1 MTELEKMLNG
11 ELHLAFDTELMV
23 MRDSAKG
30 LCFKLNQT
38 NDKSERESIINELLG
53 SASAHLESPFNC
65 DYGTHISVGTQF
77 YANHGCTILDG
88 AKVTIGDNCLL
99 APHVVISTVNHPL
112 DVDLRVKGYEI
123 AKPIYIG
130 HNVWLGANVTVLG
143 GVTIGDNV
151 VVGAGSVVT
160 KDLPS
165 NTVCLGS
172 PAKPVKEI

>member
-1 MTELEKMLNG
+1 MLNG
-11 ELHLAFDTELMV
+11 DLHLAFDAELTA
-23 MRDSAKG
+23 MRGRAKD

-38 NDKSERESIINELLG
+38 NDKSEREIIIKALL
-53 SASAHLESPFNC
+53 SSTSAHLESPFNC
-65 DYGTHISVGTQF
+65 DYGIHISVGADF

-123 AKPIYIG
+123 AKPITIG

-143 GVTIGDNV
+143 GVNIGDNV

-160 KDLPS
+160 KNLPN

>member
-1 MTELEKMLNG
+1 MTELEKMLKG
-11 ELHLAFDTELMV
+11 ELHLAFDVELKA
-23 MRDSAKG
+23 MRDSANA

-38 NDKSERESIINELLG
+38 NDKFERESIISELIG
-53 SASAHLESPFNC
+53 SESAHLESPFNC
-65 DYGTHISVGTQF
+65 DYGTHISVGAEF

-123 AKPIYIG
+123 AQPITIG

-151 VVGAGSVVT
+151 VVGAGAVVT
-160 KDLPS
+160 KNLPS
-165 NTVCLGS
+165 NTVCLGV
-172 PAKPVKEI
+172 PAKPVKDI

>member
-11 ELHLAFDTELMV
+11 ELHLAFDIELTM
-23 MRDSAKG
+23 MRDNTKD

-38 NDKSERESIINELLG
+38 NDKSERKSIITELLG
-53 SASAHLESPFNC
+53 STDAHLESPFNC

-88 AKVTIGDNCLL
+88 AKVIIGNNCLL

-123 AKPIYIG
+123 AKPITIG
-130 HNVWLGANVTVLG
+130 NNVWLGANVTVLG

-151 VVGAGSVVT
+151 VVGAGAVVT

-165 NTVCLGS
+165 NTVCLGT